1 MPTTAGR
8 RDDRQPEKSG
18 PAPKYLHTIT
28 VGESS
33 QPHQLAPLIFPAS
46 AEVCIGTGTVIKTVR
61 PRYACGRSVLTP
73 ALTRCRPHGG
83 RKSAKPQVAKALT
96 EPHPFRDDMCGVA
109 QLLAYR
115 TRFVVDVMPSDLK

>member
-46 AEVCIGTGTVIKTVR
+46 ARSMHRHGHGDQDR
-61 PRYACGRSVLTP
+61 SSSLRCGRSVLTP

-115 TRFVVDVMPSDLK
+115 TRFVVDVVPSDLK